1 MEWLWRDWKTTT
13 FTGALRLGGMTAPM
27 VLDGP
32 MNGEAFQAYLEQVLV
47 PTLRRGDTV
56 IMDNLPAHKGLDV
69 RRAIEA
75 AGAMLRYLPPYSPDF
90 NPIENAF
97 SKLKAILRKAAART
111 IDDLWEA
118 IRDALPMFTP
128 ETCANY
134 FTAAGYE
141 PE

>member
-1 MEWLWRDWKTTT
+1 MSSKCWCPRCGAATPSSWTTC
-13 FTGALRLGGMTAPM
+13 P
-27 VLDGP
+27 
-32 MNGEAFQAYLEQVLV
+32 
-47 PTLRRGDTV
+47 PTKAWTC
-56 IMDNLPAHKGLDV
+56 
-69 RRAIEA
+69 
-75 AGAMLRYLPPYSPDF
+75 AGRSKRPGLRYLPPYSPDF

-97 SKLKAILRKAAART
+97 SKLKAFLRKTAART

-141 PE
+141 PD

>member
-141 PE
+141 PD